1 MPQKKSM
8 NKSQSNTKGGS
19 NKMADDSKTF
29 AFLAI
34 FLGLVG
40 FIIALVTKKDDKY
53 VMFYAKQ
60 SLALIIVAVGLYIIG
75 FVLSIVTL
83 GIGFFF
89 LFPIIWLI
97 IAVLWFIGWL
107 NALSGQEK
115 YIPVIGRL
123 GDKFN
128 F

>member
-1 MPQKKSM
+1 MPQKKVMS
-8 NKSQSNTKGGS
+8 KSQSNNKGGS
-19 NKMADDSKTF
+19 KMADDSKTF

-115 YIPVIGRL
+115 YIPVIGKL